1 MISTFKSAAV
11 FCGSKSGL
19 HPIFAQHASTLG
31 KLLAL
36 HGVTLIYGGGNTGLM
51 GIVANEVL
59 DNEGEAIGVMPDLL
73 IQREFRHDKLTQF
86 HIVEDMHARKKLM
99 YSLSEA
105 VIILPGGI
113 GTFDEMIEV
122 MAWNSLSIHNK
133 KIYVI
138 NSDGFFDLF
147 IQQMY
152 KLQEQGFLY
161 SDVSAAFEVVSSPEM
176 IFK

>member
-1 MISTFKSAAV
+1 MTSIFKSAAV
-11 FCGSKSGL
+11 FCGSKAGL
-19 HPIFAQHASTLG
+19 DPIFAQHAATLG
-31 KLLAL
+31 KLLAQYK
-36 HGVTLIYGGGNTGLM
+36 VTLIYGGGNTGLM
-51 GIVANEVL
+51 GKVANEVL

-138 NSDGFFDLF
+138 NSGGFFDLF

-152 KLQEQGFLY
+152 KLQENGFLY
-161 SDVSAAFEVVSSPEM
+161 GDVSKAFEVVDSPEM
-176 IFK
+176 IFQ

>member
-1 MISTFKSAAV
+1 MTLTFKSAAV
-11 FCGSKSGL
+11 FCGSKAGL
-19 HPIFAQHASTLG
+19 HPIFADHASSLG
-31 KLLAL
+31 KLLAR
-36 HGVTLIYGGGNTGLM
+36 HKVTLIYGGGNTGLM

-59 DNEGEAIGVMPDLL
+59 DNEGEAIGVMPDML
-73 IQREFRHDKLTQF
+73 IQREFKHDKLTQF
-86 HIVEDMHARKKLM
+86 HIVEDMHARKKKM

-133 KIYVI
+133 KIFVI

-147 IQQMY
+147 IQQMH
-152 KLQEQGFLY
+152 KLQEHGFLY
-161 SDVSAAFEVVSSPEM
+161 ADISAAFEVVDHPEM